1 MCESVC
7 VCVYRLPAV
16 PLNGAVVVFQYPGMI
31 EQLLN
36 GKTPLGVHLQVTHM
50 NYKSSN
56 YTFIKSLCAWT
67 VCTEINNTI
76 LLN

>member
-16 PLNGAVVVFQYPGMI
+16 PLNRAVVVFQYPGMI

-36 GKTPLGVHLQVTHM
+36 SKTPLGVHLQVTYV

-56 YTFIKSLCAWT
+56 HIYQVIMCLKC
-67 VCTEINNTI
+67 VYRDK
-76 LLN
+76 